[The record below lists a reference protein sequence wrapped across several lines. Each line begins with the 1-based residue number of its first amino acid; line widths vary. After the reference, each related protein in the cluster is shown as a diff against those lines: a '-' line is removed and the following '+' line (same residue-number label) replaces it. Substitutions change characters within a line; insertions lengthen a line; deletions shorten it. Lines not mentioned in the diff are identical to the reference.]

1 MVNGASY
8 ANTNYESLPK
18 SFHFYWV
25 MIDKK
30 VQRKK
35 MMCIEELY
43 AIAIE
48 IGSNFIN
55 ETGCLLFR
63 LEIIAN
69 NFLFKFSMKSVS
81 LPTWILAIATWKV
94 ELSATE
100 THISTLQG
108 FYTSQR
114 IRDWVGWAY
123 EAH

>member
-1 MVNGASY
+1 
-8 ANTNYESLPK
+8 
-18 SFHFYWV
+18 
-25 MIDKK
+25 
-30 VQRKK
+30 

-55 ETGCLLFR
+55 ETGYLLFR
-63 LEIIAN
+63 LEIKAN
-69 NFLFKFSMKSVS
+69 NFLFKVSMKSFS